1 MNYNKIYTSLIER
14 ARGRSDRDGVYHKHH
29 IIPIHEDGNSTET
42 VLLTVKE
49 HAFAH
54 RLRYAMTKTVGNYIA
69 WRSLSGRMRDEELFR
84 ALSSLGG
91 RIGGAMTKELK
102 SGIFSD
108 DWDRSSETKRR
119 WESGVLNFDIVQQL
133 LESGH
138 YSRAGSRT
146 KELKSGIFSDDWDR
160 SLESKRRWSNM
171 SSEERAIRVEMN
183 RVNSVL
189 GGKRSKELGTNFSSM
204 SAEEQLKIAS
214 LGGAATAKKY
224 TGTKV
229 WNNGVRNCR
238 AFESPGPEWT
248 LGMINVKKDKL

>member
-49 HAFAH
+49 H
-54 RLRYAMTKTVGNYIA
+54 
-69 WRSLSGRMRDEELFR
+69 
-84 ALSSLGG
+84 
-91 RIGGAMTKELK
+91 
-102 SGIFSD
+102 
-108 DWDRSSETKRR
+108 
-119 WESGVLNFDIVQQL
+119 
-133 LESGH
+133 
-138 YSRAGSRT
+138 
-146 KELKSGIFSDDWDR
+146 
-160 SLESKRRWSNM
+160 
-171 SSEERAIRVEMN
+171 AIRVEMN